1 MTGRWD
7 LPSPPGQPSMIS
19 AHGTVRA
26 FIILSP
32 SISSS
37 LCSSSFSSSS
47 FPSLSFSLPKPPLPT
62 ASVCEVY
69 KGVEMENV
77 SSPLWKPSIVSA
89 SYHSCIRSS
98 LSTMLRTGRTHVRK
112 ADVAPPTQ
120 HTAGTGQAQ
129 CWWTGQV
136 PSSQLG
142 SRSVASLCCLCP
154 SFLRESAV
162 TRDNDFGLGVPGL
175 RLTGTERC

>member
-19 AHGTVRA
+19 AHGTACA
-26 FIILSP
+26 FIVLSP

-98 LSTMLRTGRTHVRK
+98 LSTTLRTGRTHVRK
-112 ADVAPPTQ
+112 ADVAPP
-120 HTAGTGQAQ
+120 HTTHSWHWSGTVLVDRAGAIIPAGEQICCQ
-129 CWWTGQV
+129 SLL
-136 PSSQLG
+136 SS
-142 SRSVASLCCLCP
+142 
-154 SFLRESAV
+154 SFI
-162 TRDNDFGLGVPGL
+162 PP
-175 RLTGTERC
+175 